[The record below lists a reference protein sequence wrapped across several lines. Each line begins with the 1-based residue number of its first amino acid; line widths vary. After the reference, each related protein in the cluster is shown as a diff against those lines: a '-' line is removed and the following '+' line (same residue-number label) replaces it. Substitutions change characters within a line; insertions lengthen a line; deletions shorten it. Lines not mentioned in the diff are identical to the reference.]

1 MEKMELV
8 ERAKMYLK
16 LLGDGLHPVTGEEIP
31 NDSAFMDEKVKRC
44 FAFISE
50 VLDEYIELSAKV
62 DEMEKAKKAP
72 PVVIAKKQEF
82 SVTAEQCDNI
92 KLSKEPLTMMAFTKN
107 INSVIDADIMEKMT
121 STRINKWLL
130 KRGLFTVEQVPTVV
144 TRNVNKPSNL
154 ATKIGIV
161 EESVVDKRSGEIKT
175 QIKLSEAAQ
184 LFIIENLTEII
195 EMT

>member
-1 MEKMELV
+1 
-8 ERAKMYLK
+8 
-16 LLGDGLHPVTGEEIP
+16 
-31 NDSAFMDEKVKRC
+31 
-44 FAFISE
+44 
-50 VLDEYIELSAKV
+50 
-62 DEMEKAKKAP
+62 
-72 PVVIAKKQEF
+72 
-82 SVTAEQCDNI
+82 
-92 KLSKEPLTMMAFTKN
+92 MMAFMKN

-121 STRINKWLL
+121 STRVNKWLL
-130 KRGLFTVEQVPTVV
+130 KRGLFTVEKVPTVV

-161 EESVVDKRSGEIKT
+161 EESVVDKKSGEVKT